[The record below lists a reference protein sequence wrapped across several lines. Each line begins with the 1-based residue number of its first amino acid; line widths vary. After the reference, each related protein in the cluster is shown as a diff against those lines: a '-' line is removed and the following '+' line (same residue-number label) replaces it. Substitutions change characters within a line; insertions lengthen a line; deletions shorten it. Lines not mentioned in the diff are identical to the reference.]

1 MKECHICGVEEVD
14 LVDAPSG
21 WLCEPCTHRC
31 PICKAHES
39 VKALVETPEGL
50 MCDDCQTL
58 IDWEGFD
65 V

>member
-1 MKECHICGVEEVD
+1 MHASLPD
-14 LVDAPSG
+14 LQGAR
-21 WLCEPCTHRC
+21 E
-31 PICKAHES
+31 